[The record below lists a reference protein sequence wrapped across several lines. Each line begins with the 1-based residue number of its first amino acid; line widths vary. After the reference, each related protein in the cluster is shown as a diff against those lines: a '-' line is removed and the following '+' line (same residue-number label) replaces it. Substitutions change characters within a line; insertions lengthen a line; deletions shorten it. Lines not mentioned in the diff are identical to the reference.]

1 MKPSPRDNPLTTRAA
16 ANHLG
21 LTVNTILA
29 IKRSLGI
36 TRRTVFASEIRNF
49 LRKNPNWKVMNVA
62 RPKRTESNPIIQQHA
77 VTKSTPVSVEPPAPA
92 PRPAVMSRS
101 HTSLGKISLGKICR
115 RFRKQNKVDVAD
127 VVRITGLSTSCVYK
141 LERTGEVSF
150 DVVEKVGRLICKSES
165 ELIELVAQW
174 IMETVGNHMTSL
186 RIQIL
191 GNDEGF
197 ESQMEQIKS
206 IFRGLTPDQRAQI
219 VTSLA
224 DKRLLD
230 LLCHLP
236 IAGGGNTSNSN

>member
-29 IKRSLGI
+29 IKRALGI

-49 LRKNPNWKVMNVA
+49 LRKNPNWKVMNAA
-62 RPKRTESNPIIQQHA
+62 RPKRTESKPITQQNA
-77 VTKSTPVSVEPPAPA
+77 VTKSTPESVDPPAPA

-101 HTSLGKISLGKICR
+101 YRSFGKISLGKICR

-127 VVRITGLSTSCVYK
+127 LVTITGLSSSCIYK

-150 DVVEKVGRLICKSES
+150 DVVDKVGRLICKSES
-165 ELIELVAQW
+165 ELIELIAQW
-174 IMETVGNHMTSL
+174 IRETVGNHMTSL
-186 RIQIL
+186 RIEIL
-191 GNDEGF
+191 GNDEEF

-206 IFRGLTPDQRAQI
+206 IFRGLTPDHRAQI

-224 DKRLLD
+224 DRRVID

-236 IAGGGNTSNSN
+236 IVGGGTPSNSN